1 MNGDLMTAVRRAV
14 PMLVAV
20 AVFLPA
26 CETTPP
32 PPEPKTP
39 EAGETV
45 EFQPAWYVTPLVH
58 DAGRYPDLF
67 AGDSFAV
74 WVTPDVANAKHDAAV
89 SAGETIDPGLESDAA
104 EVLANFVVMELH
116 VQSAFGDPSVAYDV
130 VNLRNVK
137 TYLEMPDGRHVV
149 ALQRVPI
156 GTLHESQEGALKVY
170 RRKHLLLFPRRD
182 LWYGGRVLDPEYPA
196 VKLALEAY
204 DTRHVFE
211 WPGLPYRDAE
221 TIAVRDQRLS
231 EVAAAG
237 FTEVFGAL
245 RRAAHLFD

>member
-1 MNGDLMTAVRRAV
+1 MSDYLMAAMRRAV
-14 PMLVAV
+14 PVLVAA

-26 CETTPP
+26 CQTGPP
-32 PPEPKTP
+32 PPQPETP
-39 EAGETV
+39 EADEVV
-45 EFQPAWYVTPLVH
+45 EFQPAWYVSPLVH

-67 AGDSFAV
+67 GGDSFGV
-74 WVTPDVANAKHDAAV
+74 WVTPDVAGAKHNAAV
-89 SAGETIDPGLESDAA
+89 AAGETVDPGLESDAA

-116 VQSAFGDPSVAYDV
+116 VESAFGDPSVAYDV

-149 ALQRVPI
+149 ALQRVPL
-156 GTLHESQEGALKVY
+156 GSLEESREGALKRY
-170 RRKHLLLFPRRD
+170 GRTHLLLFPRRD
-182 LWYGGRVLDPEYPA
+182 LWYGGRVLDPNYPA

-211 WPGLPYRDAE
+211 WPGASYRDAE
-221 TIAVRDQRLS
+221 TVAVRDARLR
-231 EVAAAG
+231 EVAAG
-237 FTEVFGAL
+237 FQDVFGAL